1 MEREQGVGRPGK
13 LVLVINGPNM
23 NMLGKRPT
31 DIYGTE
37 TYDDLKAM
45 IQSFAQQNDLNVEF
59 YQSNSEGG
67 IIDRIQLLN
76 YNGLIINPGAYTHYS
91 YAIRDALEIAKVPK
105 VEVHLTNI
113 LARESFMEKSVT
125 APSCDGV
132 ISGLGTFGYILAL
145 EYIKKKFEGG
155 ASAYDNKVMRL

>member
-1 MEREQGVGRPGK
+1 MEEMGKFGKFGK

-45 IQSFAQQNDLNVEF
+45 IESFALRNGIDVEF

-113 LARESFMEKSVT
+113 LARESFREKSVT

-132 ISGLGTFGYILAL
+132 ISGFGTFGYILAL
-145 EYIKKKFEGG
+145 EYIKERLDGG
-155 ASAYDNKVMRL
+155 SKND

>member
-1 MEREQGVGRPGK
+1 MEEMGKFGKLGK

-45 IQSFAQQNDLNVEF
+45 IESFALRNGIDVEF

-76 YNGLIINPGAYTHYS
+76 YN
-91 YAIRDALEIAKVPK
+91 
-105 VEVHLTNI
+105 
-113 LARESFMEKSVT
+113 
-125 APSCDGV
+125 
-132 ISGLGTFGYILAL
+132 
-145 EYIKKKFEGG
+145 
-155 ASAYDNKVMRL
+155 

>member
-1 MEREQGVGRPGK
+1 VEEMEEMGKFGKLGK

-45 IQSFAQQNDLNVEF
+45 IESFALRNGIDVEF

-113 LARESFMEKSVT
+113 LARESFREKSVT
-125 APSCDGV
+125 ASACDGV
-132 ISGLGTFGYILAL
+132 ISGFGTFGYILAL
-145 EYIKKKFEGG
+145 EYIKERLDGG
-155 ASAYDNKVMRL
+155 SKND

>member
-1 MEREQGVGRPGK
+1 MEREQGIGRSGK

-31 DIYGTE
+31 DIYGAE

-45 IQSFAQQNDLNVEF
+45 IESFALDNGLEVEF

-76 YNGLIINPGAYTHYS
+76 YN
-91 YAIRDALEIAKVPK
+91 
-105 VEVHLTNI
+105 
-113 LARESFMEKSVT
+113 
-125 APSCDGV
+125 
-132 ISGLGTFGYILAL
+132 
-145 EYIKKKFEGG
+145 
-155 ASAYDNKVMRL
+155 

>member
-1 MEREQGVGRPGK
+1 
-13 LVLVINGPNM
+13 
-23 NMLGKRPT
+23 
-31 DIYGTE
+31 
-37 TYDDLKAM
+37 
-45 IQSFAQQNDLNVEF
+45 
-59 YQSNSEGG
+59 QSNSEGG

-113 LARESFMEKSVT
+113 LARESFREKSVT

-132 ISGLGTFGYILAL
+132 ISGLGTFGYIMAL
-145 EYIKKKFEGG
+145 EYIKKKFEDGTN
-155 ASAYDNKVMRL
+155 DEKVVRV